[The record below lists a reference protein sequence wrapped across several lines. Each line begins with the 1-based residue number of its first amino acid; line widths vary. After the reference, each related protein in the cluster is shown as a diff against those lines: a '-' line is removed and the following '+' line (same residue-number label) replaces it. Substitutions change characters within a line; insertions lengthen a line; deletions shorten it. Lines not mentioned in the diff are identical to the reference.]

1 MIFHGAT
8 LQRFRIFSNCPN
20 LTEIH
25 LAANCITDLTPLRNA
40 TSLRFVDLSGND
52 ITSVVPLKDVTFLDG
67 LCLDVNCI
75 TDYAEGL
82 CLLARHAGLVCK
94 VVSSE
99 THAFNAVELDGKWYL
114 FDSLWDDIAE
124 GVPTDDSTWNYFGF
138 TTEEAFAMPHHVYD
152 TKRYPVSE
160 QEL

>member
-1 MIFHGAT
+1 M
-8 LQRFRIFSNCPN
+8 
-20 LTEIH
+20 TEEAK
-25 LAANCITDLTPLRNA
+25 LAKLYAYIIDNVTYDESSRNSRPFGYWA
-40 TSLRFVDLSGND
+40 
-52 ITSVVPLKDVTFLDG
+52 
-67 LCLDVNCI
+67 LCKGKGVCG
-75 TDYAEGL
+75 DYAEGL